1 MKEIK
6 RISIIICIIIVM
18 LAFIPPSY
26 ARGFNTEEIYNSVF
40 VIYSGRSLGS
50 GFAIGENC
58 IVTNAHVIENVNNV
72 QIVSYK
78 GNVYDA
84 FVVSIN
90 ERIDIAILGVANAT
104 FTPLKV
110 ADLESTV
117 IGEDVY
123 AIGAP
128 NSLAFTLT
136 KGIISSKD
144 RVVARQRFIQTDAA
158 INSGNSGGP
167 LLNDKGEVL
176 GVNTLKMSDAEG
188 IGLAIPITTVIEYL
202 ETGEIS
208 IDAYGNV
215 VGTLISPSTPEPTV
229 PQKDEQS
236 PEINKRN
243 SAEVPLAI
251 CLSVSVL
258 LNIFLLVLVLKKRKS
273 KSDPTIDPSERTDFD
288 IEIYN

>member
-1 MKEIK
+1 MKTMK
-6 RISIIICIIIVM
+6 RISIIICVVLVM
-18 LAFIPPSY
+18 LAFIPSSY
-26 ARGFNTEEIYNSVF
+26 AIGFSTEEVYNSVF

-58 IVTNAHVIENVNNV
+58 IVTNAHVIENVNRV
-72 QIVSYK
+72 QVVSYNGEVFDAFIVSI
-78 GNVYDA
+78 D
-84 FVVSIN
+84 
-90 ERIDIAILGVANAT
+90 ERIDIAILGVPDTT

-110 ADLESTV
+110 ADLSKTG

-144 RVVARQRFIQTDAA
+144 RTIGRQQYIQTDAA

-202 ETGEIS
+202 QSGEIP
-208 IDAYGNV
+208 IDSHGNV
-215 VGTLISPSTPEPTV
+215 EGSLAKPYSPEPTLQPREESEV
-229 PQKDEQS
+229 VIKQS
-236 PEINKRN
+236 GAVI
-243 SAEVPLAI
+243 PLAI
-251 CLSVSVL
+251 FLTLSVLANIIL
-258 LNIFLLVLVLKKRKS
+258 LILLLKKK
-273 KSDPTIDPSERTDFD
+273 KTKNNPVVDPSERTDFD